1 MQQILTDMKNIRQ
14 IITYLQVISLLALVA
29 TMAFRTSVFTRWI
42 MITAGVFFILEFIV
56 NKRWQTWHWTRDKWL
71 YVAMIALYLYA
82 FIWHIGS
89 ETNTSRFSI
98 AIRDRLPLILCGIV
112 GLLGLNKMIKLHHVA
127 YIFLFTA
134 VLSSIYIVSQTAG
147 LSFFTLPWEQKTAM
161 FAYYRITLVN
171 QHMQYN
177 LYLNFSL
184 IFAFY
189 LLCRQQTT
197 IIIRILTIIATLWI
211 FFILCLTDGRV
222 GLASCVLLTVL
233 ICVITVY
240 RFGKWKLLLPIFVVF
255 AIIGGFAFSNNK
267 RIDIEKI
274 KKDPRVMLWQAGW
287 LTVKDAPILGQG
299 VCDARYAFIEKEH
312 QIPNLLK
319 WAQKDIK
326 GKYKGDVQRVQVH
339 NTYLEI
345 WSEFGIIGL
354 ATLLFIFA
362 FPLFLPPTQNR
373 VFIALIIVICG
384 IQCMFDTFFL
394 SLIYGLSVMF
404 FTSQSAISEEI
415 VSQKRDKE

>member
-1 MQQILTDMKNIRQ
+1 MKPICNIRQ
-14 IITYLQVISLLALVA
+14 IITYLQVVSLLAFVA
-29 TMAFRTSVFTRWI
+29 TMAFRPSVLTRWI
-42 MITAGVFFILEFIV
+42 MITAGVFFVLDYIA
-56 NKRWQTWHWTRDKWL
+56 NKRWKDWHFSRDKWL
-71 YVAMIALYLYA
+71 YVAMIALYLYT

-89 ETNTSRFSI
+89 ETHTSRFSVVV
-98 AIRDRLPLILCGIV
+98 RDRLPLILCGIV
-112 GLLGLNKMIKLHHVA
+112 GFLGLNKTIKLRHVA
-127 YIFLFTA
+127 YIFLITA
-134 VLSSIYIVSQTAG
+134 VCSSVYILFRAG
-147 LSFFTLPWEQKTAM
+147 GFSYFSFPWEQKVYR
-161 FAYYRITLVN
+161 FAYYRIASIN

-189 LLCRQQTT
+189 LLTRKNTNLVT
-197 IIIRILTIIATLWI
+197 RILTIIAALWI

-222 GLASCVLLTVL
+222 GLASCILLTVL
-233 ICVITVY
+233 ICIITVY

-255 AIIGGFAFSNNK
+255 AIIGSLALSNNK

-299 VCDARYAFIEKEH
+299 VCDARYAFIEKEREM
-312 QIPNLLK
+312 PNLLK

-326 GKYKGDVQRVQVH
+326 GKYKGDVQRVQIH

-354 ATLLFIFA
+354 ATLLFIFL
-362 FPLFLPPTQNR
+362 FPLSLPPTQNR
-373 VFIALIIVICG
+373 TFIALIIVICG

-394 SLIYGLSVMF
+394 SLIYGLSIMF
-404 FTSQSAISEEI
+404 FTSQSAISEGN
-415 VSQKRDKE
+415 VAQKRDKE